1 MPFCEKRKSSPI
13 CVDPQTFVGGER
25 SIVKTK
31 FIILLIWTVRIQV
44 ARDFFELKQKLKQ
57 EVHQ

>member
-13 CVDPQTFVGGER
+13 CVDPQTLVGGER

-31 FIILLIWTVRIQV
+31 FTILLIWTVRIQV
-44 ARDFFELKQKLKQ
+44 ARDFLELKQKLKQ

>member
-13 CVDPQTFVGGER
+13 CVDLQTLVVEER
-25 SIVKTK
+25 SIFKTK

-44 ARDFFELKQKLKQ
+44 AGDFFELKQKLKQ